1 MTIPDITTM
10 SRYVSPINPAVFPH
24 LTLVLM
30 AIGLF
35 FTAWFFVYE
44 VGFFFIYRML
54 YKVLSTGDLN
64 QVHQGG
70 CKRAGIICCCLSLHG
85 IWNSLPSALG
95 WNLCLEEM

>member
-1 MTIPDITTM
+1 MTISDISFM

-44 VGFFFIYRML
+44 VGL
-54 YKVLSTGDLN
+54 Y
-64 QVHQGG
+64 
-70 CKRAGIICCCLSLHG
+70 
-85 IWNSLPSALG
+85 
-95 WNLCLEEM
+95 